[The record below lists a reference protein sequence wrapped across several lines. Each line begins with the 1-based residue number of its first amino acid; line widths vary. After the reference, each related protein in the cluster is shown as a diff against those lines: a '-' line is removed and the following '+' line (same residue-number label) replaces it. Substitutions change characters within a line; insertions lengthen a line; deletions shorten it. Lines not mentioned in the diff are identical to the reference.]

1 MLMSLK
7 KDVDTRKNKLKK
19 WNYQTKNLYR
29 DLKDRLIYYKLK
41 EIKFQKKVKIVM
53 ESRLL
58 IW

>member
-29 DLKDRLIYYKLK
+29 DLKDRLTYYKLK
-41 EIKFQKKVKIVM
+41 EIKFQKKVRIVM

>member
-29 DLKDRLIYYKLK
+29 DLKDRLIYYKPK
-41 EIKFQKKVKIVM
+41 EIKFQKKVRIVT